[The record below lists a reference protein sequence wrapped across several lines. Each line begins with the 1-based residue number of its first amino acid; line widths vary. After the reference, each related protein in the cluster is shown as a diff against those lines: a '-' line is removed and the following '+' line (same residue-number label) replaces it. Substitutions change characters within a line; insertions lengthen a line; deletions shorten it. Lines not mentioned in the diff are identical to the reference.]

1 MGMRGTC
8 LLNFSFAPITD
19 GQIRI
24 IATWRYKGA
33 YAFYDWTGTPEE
45 FFDGLERNRIQAVL
59 DDGRAM
65 VGYFGF
71 TSKASTIEL
80 GLGLRPDL
88 AGNGLGLRFVCAGLE
103 FGRDNFAPTTFR
115 LEVASFNERAIR
127 VYERAAFQRG
137 RSFSRDVYGKETD
150 FVEMTRSA

>member
-1 MGMRGTC
+1 M
-8 LLNFSFAPITD
+8 NFSFAAITD
-19 GQIRI
+19 DRIRSSG
-24 IATWRYKGA
+24 AWRYEGV

-45 FFDGLERNRIQAVL
+45 FFEGLERNRIQAVL

-71 TSKASTIEL
+71 TSKGSTVEL

-88 AGNGLGLRFVCAGLE
+88 AGTGLGLGFVCAGLE

-127 VYERAAFQRG
+127 VYERAGFQRG

-150 FVEMTRSA
+150 FVEMSRSA